1 MSVSP
6 SDFPANADGLLAVLR
21 TLRAPDGCPWDRK
34 QTRQSLVKHLDGECA
49 ELIDAIL
56 RDDVPNIRE
65 ELGDVLMNL
74 LFQVVIAEEKKEFT
88 LEEVWREIIDKMVR
102 RHAHVFGDAH
112 AENAEEVVGL
122 WQQIKAAEKSGSAAP
137 PESLMDSVKLTLCP
151 LDRAEKL
158 QKKTAEVNFDWQ
170 NAGDITAKIA
180 EELDEVK
187 SAMADGNEEH
197 IDEELGDSLF
207 AVVNLIRF
215 RKRESAV
222 NIMRRSNLKFENRF
236 RALENAAK
244 SNGREVSELT
254 AQEMDE
260 LWEQIKTDCRKS
272 YPAVK

>member
-56 RDDVPNIRE
+56 RDDMPNIRE

-74 LFQVVIAEEKKEFT
+74 LFQVVIAEEKNEFT

-158 QKKTAEVNFDWQ
+158 QKKAAEVNFDWQ

-187 SAMADGNEEH
+187 SAMAGGNEEH
-197 IDEELGDSLF
+197 IDEELGDLLF

-222 NIMRRSNLKFENRF
+222 NIMRRSNMKFENRF

-244 SNGREVSELT
+244 SNGRDVSELT

-260 LWEQIKTDCRKS
+260 LWKQIKTDC
-272 YPAVK
+272 